1 MAAARPPLESY
12 QKAFTALYF
21 FLGAIMCYSAVS
33 LWRAWKNP
41 NQGSVF
47 FFIVA
52 AFFVLCG
59 VSYARAWRFHKVLI
73 SVSGVAL
80 TLYAL
85 SLVLLGTEDVGGPWV
100 SVPGA
105 ILVLAV
111 ATWSFVLVAS
121 EHR

>member
-1 MAAARPPLESY
+1 MATARTPLEPY
-12 QKAFTALYF
+12 QKAFAALYF
-21 FLGAIMCYSAVS
+21 LLGAIMCYSAVS
-33 LWRAWKNP
+33 LWRAWRSP
-41 NQGSVF
+41 HQGSAF

-59 VSYARAWRFHKVLI
+59 VSYARAWRFHKLLI
-73 SVSGVAL
+73 GVSSVAL
-80 TLYAL
+80 TIYAV

-100 SVPGA
+100 STPGA
-105 ILVLAV
+105 ILILAV